1 MSTWTEKSQAIPVVQ
16 AAVSDRM
23 AFIKKVYSLLGLS
36 LLTGILASA
45 FTLNNHSFLITVDQ
59 YYWGFVIAEI
69 AVLLLCLW
77 KRKAATLGFVLLFTF
92 TILSGVTVSPLIFA
106 YKHVA
111 FQAAA
116 LTVVAFCG
124 LTAYV
129 FVSKK
134 DFSFLGGILWVGII
148 LMVVGG
154 LLNVFFF
161 KSFNLQY
168 FMAWIGVFLFSGFI
182 LYDTSNIIRK
192 YNTDEY
198 IAGALSLYL
207 DILNLF
213 IHLLIILGGRKS

>member
-1 MSTWTEKSQAIPVVQ
+1 MSAWTEKSQAIPVIQ
-16 AAVSDRM
+16 AEVSDRM

-36 LLTGILASA
+36 LLTGILAA
-45 FTLNNHSFLITVDQ
+45 VFTLSNTGFLITVNQ

-69 AVLLLCLW
+69 GVLLLCFW
-77 KRKAATLGFVLLFTF
+77 KRKTATLGFVLLFTF
-92 TILSGVTVSPLIFA
+92 TILSGITVSPLI
-106 YKHVA
+106 YVYQTVA
-111 FQAAA
+111 GQAAA

-148 LMVVGG
+148 LMIVGG
-154 LLNVFFF
+154 LLNLFYF
-161 KSFNLQY
+161 KSFDLQY

-182 LYDTSNIIRK
+182 LYDTSNIIRR

-213 IHLLIILGGRKS
+213 IHLLIILGGRRS

>member
-1 MSTWTEKSQAIPVVQ
+1 M
-16 AAVSDRM
+16 
-23 AFIKKVYSLLGLS
+23 
-36 LLTGILASA
+36 
-45 FTLNNHSFLITVDQ
+45 NQ

-69 AVLLLCLW
+69 GVLLLCFW
-77 KRKAATLGFVLLFTF
+77 KRKTATLGFVLLFTF
-92 TILSGVTVSPLIFA
+92 TVLSGITVSPLI
-106 YKHVA
+106 YVYQTVA
-111 FQAAA
+111 GQAAA
-116 LTVVAFCG
+116 LTVVFCG

-154 LLNVFFF
+154 LLNLFFF
-161 KSFNLQY
+161 KSFDLQY

-182 LYDTSNIIRK
+182 LYDTSNIIRR

-213 IHLLIILGGRKS
+213 IHLLIILGGRRS